1 MTATHQPT
9 PSSKPPNNH
18 ENYPSNRLSSS
29 GAQFD
34 SHSALA
40 AVEVVKEA
48 LQEAGCLERPEL
60 KEKVFQIEQLTR
72 FVMENLHPNGT
83 GSARNSKINRAIFLE
98 IVAQLRQSQDLESLL
113 ARTVVLIR
121 EKIEAERVFLYRFN
135 SQERGEVIAESR
147 VAGWTPCL
155 NEDLPAIAFGFEQRT
170 DYLTQQAVAIDYPNS
185 DQTTS
190 SQLTPYQ
197 RQLLERFQIRS
208 SLSLPIVVESRVWGL
223 LVLQQCSEIR
233 RWQTTEINLLSQ
245 IGSELRTSIQ
255 RAEFSITEQ
264 EQAQSH
270 KLVVK
275 ILEKIGRVEQSD
287 DFNRVF
293 ETTTREVRSFL
304 KADRVAVYR
313 FNPDWSG
320 DFIAESVASGWVS
333 LVGTKPRWEDTYLQ
347 DTEGG
352 RFRSNEIFV
361 VNDVDKAGLSACHL
375 DLLEQYQ
382 AKAHIIV
389 PVFQGKKLWGLL
401 GAYQNACGR
410 TWQESEIEFF
420 KYVANQFSKALQQI
434 ETFEQLQAQSN
445 RLEKIVEQEQAVSKV
460 IARIRQSMDLETIFN
475 TTAREVRMLLEA
487 DRVAVY
493 RFNPDWSGDF
503 VAESVANNW
512 VSILGTQATQNLMRW
527 ADPYF
532 QETEGGRFRHNQAFI
547 LNDINNTD
555 LTPCHLEALEQYEAK
570 SCIIVSIFEGQKLW
584 GLLAAYQNSN
594 PRQWQESEV
603 KFLGQIAAQFGV
615 ALQQAEIFQQIQ
627 NQSKQLARLVE
638 QEQAVAKVIARIRQ
652 SLDLDTVFDTTT
664 KEVRLLLGVDRVAVY
679 RFNSDWSGNFIAESV
694 ASGWTNLVEK
704 QHRISRLQES
714 ITACH
719 SMQTLIT
726 QKNNGQIS
734 QAKWTD
740 TYLQET
746 QGGRLNNQEVYVRE
760 DIYQA
765 GFPNC
770 YIEVLEQYEVKA
782 YAIVPVFLGQKLW
795 GMLAAF
801 NNSQSR
807 PWQETEVGFLK
818 QIAAQ
823 FSVALQQVEYVNKI
837 QQQSEQL
844 TKAAERE
851 KNFVRFLVKINQ
863 KIVEQSQQKLTLENL
878 LRTSTQELRKLLKV
892 DRVAISRFTSE
903 WYREFISEDIS
914 AGCIRLVGTQ
924 AALVEDPDLQESQG
938 GRYRDRQN
946 LLLKDINTAELTSFE
961 SEWYEQLGVKA
972 GAIVPVFEGEQL
984 WGLLEIYQN
993 DRSRIWED
1001 NEVNLLAQASIQL
1014 GVAIQQAD
1022 YIEQVQAQS
1031 QQLANSIDREKTLK
1045 EQLQQRAAQLL
1056 ITVLPA
1062 LGGDLTVRAPV
1073 TDDEI
1078 GTIADA
1084 YNETLQSLRKIVL
1097 QVQGVAGQLAQTAQG
1112 NTNVVKESATQ
1123 MRQQFQDLKGALDQI
1138 QQMVNLT
1145 RLSVEK
1151 AKQVEQAV
1159 QQANQMLQKGDTTMN
1174 LTVGSIL
1181 TIRETVSD
1189 TSERIKRLSESSQKI
1204 SKVVQLIGN
1213 FATQTNLLAMNAALE
1228 ATRAGENGRGF
1239 AVVAEEVRSLSHQSA
1254 SATTEIESLVAQMQT
1269 ETEEVAKAMTT
1280 GLDRI
1285 LEGTSLVDEVRDSL
1299 NEITIATDRIS
1310 QQVEGILQ
1318 VAQKQRSQA
1327 GSVTGAMK
1335 NIGAIA
1341 NNNSE
1346 KSKQMYDSF
1355 HLLLSLAQEL
1365 QKSVGQFKVD

>member
-1 MTATHQPT
+1 MTATHSPT
-9 PSSKPPNNH
+9 PSNK
-18 ENYPSNRLSSS
+18 PSNNNENNSTNLPSSS
-29 GAQFD
+29 RSQFD
-34 SHSALA
+34 AHSALA
-40 AVEVVKEA
+40 AVGSVKAA
-48 LQEAGCLERPEL
+48 LQESGYLERSEL

-72 FVMENLHPNGT
+72 FVLENLSSNGT
-83 GSARNSKINRAIFLE
+83 ISARNPKLNRAIFLE
-98 IVAQLRQSQDLESLL
+98 MVARLRQAQDLENLL
-113 ARTVVLIR
+113 ALAVVLIR
-121 EKIEAERVFLYRFN
+121 EKMETERVFLYRFN
-135 SQERGEVIAESR
+135 SDERGEVIAEAR

-155 NEDLPAIAFGFEQRT
+155 NEDLPAIAFGLEQRS
-170 DYLTQQAVAIDYPNS
+170 DYLTHQAVAIDYPN
-185 DQTTS
+185 DQSAS

-208 SLSLPIVVESRVWGL
+208 SLSLPILVEGRVWGL
-223 LVLQQCSEIR
+223 LVIQQCSEVR
-233 RWQTTEINLLSQ
+233 HWATADINLLAQ
-245 IGSELRTSIQ
+245 IGAELTTHLQRSEFIAR
-255 RAEFSITEQ
+255 EQ
-264 EQAQSH
+264 EQAEIS
-270 KLVVK
+270 KLIVK

-293 ETTTREVRSFL
+293 ETTTREVRLFL
-304 KADRVAVYR
+304 EADRVAVYR
-313 FNPDWSG
+313 FNSDWSG

-333 LVGTKPRWEDTYLQ
+333 LVGTNPRWEDTYLQ

-352 RFRSNEIFV
+352 RFRSNEIFI

-382 AKAHIIV
+382 AKSHIIV

-401 GAYQNACGR
+401 GAYQNARAR
-410 TWQESEIEFF
+410 TWQESEIEFLR
-420 KYVANQFSKALQQI
+420 YVANQFSKALQQI

-445 RLEKIVEQEQAVSKV
+445 RLAKKVEQEQAVSKV
-460 IARIRQSMDLETIFN
+460 IARIRQSMDLETIFS
-475 TTAREVRMLLEA
+475 TTAREVRLLLEA

-503 VAESVANNW
+503 VAESVAIGW
-512 VSILGTQATQNLMRW
+512 VSIFGTQATQNLMRW

-532 QETEGGRFRHNQAFI
+532 QETEGGRFRYNQPFI
-547 LNDINNTD
+547 LNDINKTD

-570 SCIIVSIFEGQKLW
+570 ACIIVSIFEGQKLW
-584 GLLAAYQNSN
+584 GLLAAYQNST
-594 PRQWQESEV
+594 PRQWQDSEIE
-603 KFLGQIAAQFGV
+603 FLEQIAAQFGV

-627 NQSKQLARLVE
+627 TKSNQLARLVQ
-638 QEQAVAKVIARIRQ
+638 QEQAVAKIIARIRQ
-652 SLDLDTVFDTTT
+652 SLDIDTIFDTTT

-694 ASGWTNLVEK
+694 ASGWSNLVER
-704 QHRISRLQES
+704 QHRIPRLQES
-714 ITACH
+714 ITECNSIQALIANRNDG
-719 SMQTLIT
+719 QTSQT
-726 QKNNGQIS
+726 QW
-734 QAKWTD
+734 AD
-740 TYLQET
+740 TYIQET
-746 QGGRLNNQEVYVRE
+746 QGGCLNDREAYVRE

-765 GFPNC
+765 GFPAC
-770 YIEVLEQYEVKA
+770 YVEVLEQYEVKA

-807 PWQETEVGFLK
+807 PWQETEVEFLK

-823 FSVALQQVEYVNKI
+823 FSVALQQAEYVKKI

-844 TKAAERE
+844 SKAAERE

-892 DRVAISRFTSE
+892 ERVAISRFTPH

-914 AGCIRLVGTQ
+914 ASCVRLVGTQ
-924 AALVEDPDLQESQG
+924 SALVEDPDLQESQG
-938 GRYRDRQN
+938 GQYRDRQN
-946 LLLKDINTAELTSFE
+946 RLLEDINTAELTSFE

-972 GAIVPVFEGEQL
+972 GAIVPIFEGEQL

-993 DRSRIWED
+993 ERSRLWED

-1031 QQLANSIDREKTLK
+1031 QQLANAIEREKTLK

-1056 ITVLPA
+1056 VAVLPA

-1097 QVQGVAGQLAQTAQG
+1097 KVQGTAQQLAQTAQS
-1112 NTNVVKESATQ
+1112 NTDIVQASATQ
-1123 MRQQFQDLKGALDQI
+1123 MRRQFHDLKGALDQI

-1145 RLSVEK
+1145 RISAEK

-1159 QQANQMLQKGDTTMN
+1159 QQANQILQKGDTTMN

-1181 TIRETVSD
+1181 TIRETVSE
-1189 TSERIKRLSESSQKI
+1189 TAQRIKRLGESSQKI
-1204 SKVVQLIGN
+1204 SRVVQLIGN

-1239 AVVAEEVRSLSHQSA
+1239 AVVAEEVRSLSHQSTA
-1254 SATTEIESLVAQMQT
+1254 ATTEIEGLVAQMQT

-1299 NEITIATDRIS
+1299 NEIVTATDRIS
-1310 QQVEGILQ
+1310 QQVESILQ
-1318 VAQKQRSQA
+1318 VAQKQQTQA
-1327 GSVTGAMK
+1327 GSVTGAMR

-1341 NNNSE
+1341 TNNSE
-1346 KSKQMYDSF
+1346 KSKQIFESF
-1355 HLLLSLAQEL
+1355 NLLLSLAQEL
-1365 QKSVGQFKVD
+1365 QKSVGQFKVS